1 MRFAELEIVQS
12 ELDADE
18 VQREVVRGELAVV
31 WRAFRA
37 SIQASEQVLHQT
49 LRPLNLLIYASLLR
63 DDGGLLLAAGNE

>member
-37 SIQASEQVLHQT
+37 SIQASEQVLH
-49 LRPLNLLIYASLLR
+49 
-63 DDGGLLLAAGNE
+63 